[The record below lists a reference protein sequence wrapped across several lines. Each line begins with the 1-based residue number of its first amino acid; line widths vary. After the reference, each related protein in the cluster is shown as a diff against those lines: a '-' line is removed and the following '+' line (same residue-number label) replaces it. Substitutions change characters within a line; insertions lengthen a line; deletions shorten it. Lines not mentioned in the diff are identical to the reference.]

1 MLSKYLTRREKKK
14 IRIKKKIFG
23 TAERPRVSVYR
34 SLNQIYA
41 QVVDDTT
48 GKTLFSASSISKEIA
63 EEVKKAK
70 GKVAKAALVGE
81 LLAKKAKEQGIE
93 TVVFDRSGYAYH
105 GRVKALCEG
114 IRNGGIK
121 V

>member
-1 MLSKYLTRREKKK
+1 MLSKYLTLREKKK

-63 EEVKKAK
+63 EEVKKAE
-70 GKVAKAALVGE
+70 GKVAKASLVGE
-81 LLAKKAKEQGIE
+81 LLAKKAKEHGID

-114 IRNGGIK
+114 IRKGGIK

>member
-1 MLSKYLTRREKKK
+1 MLTRYLTKREKKK
-14 IRIKKKIFG
+14 IRIRKKIFG
-23 TAERPRVSVYR
+23 TAERPRISVYR

-41 QVVDDTT
+41 QVIDDTA

-63 EEVKKAK
+63 EDVKEAK

-81 LLAKKAKEQGIE
+81 LLAKKAKEHGIE
-93 TVVFDRSGYAYH
+93 TAVFDRSGYAYH
-105 GRVKALCEG
+105 GRVKAVAEG
-114 IRNGGIK
+114 VRKGGIN